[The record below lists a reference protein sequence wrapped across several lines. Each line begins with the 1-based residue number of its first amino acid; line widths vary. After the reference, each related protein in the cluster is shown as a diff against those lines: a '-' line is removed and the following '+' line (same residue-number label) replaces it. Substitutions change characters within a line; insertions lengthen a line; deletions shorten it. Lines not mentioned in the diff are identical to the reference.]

1 MGLTKARAMKVEK
14 DYEELFELFNKYK
27 IRCCIVG
34 SYALAFYV
42 RPRYTKDIDILI
54 EPSRD
59 NSRKVVRALNE
70 FGFASLNLSERDF
83 QAKKRIIQLGFE
95 PLRIDLLTGLEGCSF
110 SRIWANKNRGFFGR
124 ARVYFI
130 GLGDLI
136 RLKKR
141 STRLQ
146 DKADL
151 ELLLELKRIR
161 GASTAATGKPGS
173 RQRRPKP

>member
-1 MGLTKARAMKVEK
+1 MKVEK
-14 DYEELFELFNKYK
+14 DYEELFALFNKHRVRYCV
-27 IRCCIVG
+27 IG

-54 EPSRD
+54 EPIRG
-59 NSRKVVRALNE
+59 NSRKVLRALNE
-70 FGFASLNLSERDF
+70 FGFAGLNLSEKDL

-95 PLRIDLLTGLEGCSF
+95 PLRIDLMTGLEGCSF

-124 ARVYFI
+124 ERVYFI

-136 RLKKR
+136 QLKRR

-151 ELLLELKRIR
+151 ELLLDLKRIKR
-161 GASTAATGKPGS
+161 ASTVTTRKRGS
-173 RQRRPKP
+173 RQ